1 MRAKFILLL
10 LHAAIFNYAFGAGAA
25 DGVLSSVDDDI
36 EATIGRPCAASSLN
50 TEGADSIGS
59 NDSRLSFDP
68 PYLDVTPELDSLT
81 IGNPFKQKTSDWAC
95 VLYSFLHAVIQ
106 TPKLKDQLSTVIKK
120 DALGNYYVNNLKISK
135 EDIATPKNLRMH
147 PSDLS
152 IVRAL
157 GRYAEKQIA
166 KVIYLGNESLLE
178 NYVLTDFDGKD
189 LFFQQ
194 PVKWV
199 EYKDW
204 NDVSITKLELN
215 GDLTVRTITYTG
227 DFILSLGRSGH
238 AYAIYYD
245 KVCGKWQF
253 YDNQSN
259 GPVEITATNRRII
272 NTGPGNPV
280 IIVGDV
286 KVRPACD
293 AMLGVEGGG

>member
-1 MRAKFILLL
+1 
-10 LHAAIFNYAFGAGAA
+10 
-25 DGVLSSVDDDI
+25 
-36 EATIGRPCAASSLN
+36 
-50 TEGADSIGS
+50 
-59 NDSRLSFDP
+59 
-68 PYLDVTPELDSLT
+68 VTPELDSLT

-95 VLYSFLHAVIQ
+95 VLYSFLYAVIQ

-135 EDIATPKNLRMH
+135 EDITALKNLRMH

-166 KVIYLGNESLLE
+166 KLIYLGNESLLE

-189 LFFQQ
+189 LFFHQ

-199 EYKDW
+199 EYRDW
-204 NDVSITKLELN
+204 NDNNITKLEFN

-227 DFILSLGRSGH
+227 DFVLSLGRTGH

-245 KVCGKWQF
+245 KVHGKWQF

-259 GPVEITATNRRII
+259 GPVEITATNRRMI

-280 IIVGDV
+280 IIVGDAKV
-286 KVRPACD
+286 K
-293 AMLGVEGGG
+293 GS

>member
-1 MRAKFILLL
+1 MMAKFILLL
-10 LHAAIFNYAFGAGAA
+10 LHANIFNYAIAAGTT
-25 DGVLSSVDDDI
+25 DGILSSVDDDI
-36 EATIGRPCAASSLN
+36 EATIGSPCAASSLN
-50 TEGADSIGS
+50 TEGADTIRS
-59 NDSRLSFDP
+59 NDSNPSLNP
-68 PYLDVTPELDSLT
+68 QYLDVTPELDSLT

-95 VLYSFLHAVIQ
+95 VLYSFLYAVIQ

-135 EDIATPKNLRMH
+135 EDITALKNLRMH

-166 KVIYLGNESLLE
+166 KLIYLGNESLLE

-189 LFFQQ
+189 LFFHQ

-199 EYKDW
+199 EYRDW
-204 NDVSITKLELN
+204 NDDAVTKLELN
-215 GDLTVRTITYTG
+215 GELTVRTVTYTG
-227 DFILSLGRSGH
+227 DFVLSLGRSGH

-245 KVCGKWQF
+245 KVRGKWQF

-259 GPVEITATNRRII
+259 GAVEITATNRRMIS
-272 NTGPGNPV
+272 TGPGNPV
-280 IIVGDV
+280 IIVGDAKV
-286 KVRPACD
+286 K
-293 AMLGVEGGG
+293 GS